1 MMSQNRWVVSAYDDD
16 VQNFPRWRGTIPN
29 GRSKEDIDKTTRLIY
44 GLAIEEDLY
53 RVVNKDEK
61 NNQSREL
68 SGLVPLDF
76 LLTEVSSGDYDMI
89 NNEGLYW
96 YLDCEEQCKI
106 AYYDLNGQ
114 VKMEWMGK
122 FYELHRKLRLG
133 MYHNTL
139 AREDNAGRLPI
150 AINYTKRLPMFINI
164 NDEYIPEIKDRSKED
179 ELYEIMLCSDIWFPR
194 VVGWLDSEEPYY
206 DNSELAALNTPR
218 LNRFL
223 QKMKDLILGLG
234 GKWELVSRIDREAKP
249 RIVHENGIRNKV
261 YPPLYR
267 HEGVENI
274 MPECVVSEDGIS
286 LELDIK
292 PKNYWCVA
300 QWEAYLPHWE
310 ARFPSKKFKIRQD
323 FWPLVKTVLEVG
335 RQEEI
340 FKVLKD
346 ETDFK
351 QFIYDVEHGI
361 LPIPSLE
368 TLHNG
373 RAAVV
378 LQEIL
383 EATDLP
389 EYVQRLQG
397 VTKVS
402 CYNINGK
409 LVEKYVDSEEL
420 GAYLYN
426 YHQGEIGD
434 HQSLFYRQFL
444 YRYKSCMSVHDH
456 LEPEGDRGGCYLN
469 IYLNSDI
476 WFPILKGSMERKV
489 GITTNFE
496 ADRIGKYTGG
506 FDNREL
512 ANRHTPRLNRFIS
525 AISKKVIEM
534 GGEWSIGADVSP
546 EYRDQMTAT
555 GIKLDV

>member
-1 MMSQNRWVVSAYDDD
+1 MMSQNRWVVSAYDDC
-16 VQNFPRWRGTIPN
+16 VQKFPRWRGTIPN

-53 RVVNKDEK
+53 RIVNKDEK

-76 LLTEVSSGDYDMI
+76 LLTEVSSGDYDLI
-89 NNEGLYW
+89 NNDGLYW

-106 AYYDLNGQ
+106 AYYDLNDQ
-114 VKMEWMGK
+114 VKMEWIGR

-133 MYHNTL
+133 MYHSTL
-139 AREDNAGRLPI
+139 AREDNTGRLPI
-150 AINYTKRLPMFINI
+150 AIDYTKRLPMFINI
-164 NDEYIPEIKDRSKED
+164 NDEYIPEIKDRLKED

-194 VVGWLDSEEPYY
+194 VVGWLDSEDPYY

-223 QKMKDLILGLG
+223 QKMKDLILSLG
-234 GKWELVSRIDREAKP
+234 GKWQLVSRIDREAKP
-249 RIVHENGIRNKV
+249 QIVYENGIRKEV

-292 PKNYWCVA
+292 PKNYWGVSQYKEC
-300 QWEAYLPHWE
+300 LPLWK
-310 ARFPSKKFKIRQD
+310 AKFPYKKFKTRHD
-323 FWPLVKTVLEVG
+323 FWPLFKTILEVG

-340 FKVLKD
+340 FNVLED
-346 ETDFK
+346 EMEFK
-351 QFIYDVEHGI
+351 QFIYDIEHGVI
-361 LPIPSLE
+361 PIPSLGSLQDGSPNDMFPE
-368 TLHNG
+368 TL
-373 RAAVV
+373 
-378 LQEIL
+378 EK
-383 EATDLP
+383 TDLP
-389 EYVQRLQG
+389 DYVKRLQG
-397 VTKVS
+397 LTKVS
-402 CYNINGK
+402 LYNTNGK
-409 LVEKYVDSEEL
+409 LIEKQVDSQGL
-420 GAYLYN
+420 GAYIYN

-434 HQSLFYRQFL
+434 YQSWCSENFL
-444 YRYKSCMSVHDH
+444 HPYKSCISFLAFLD
-456 LEPEGDRGGCYLN
+456 PERNRDQCGLTILLY
-469 IYLNSDI
+469 SDI
-476 WFPILKGSMERKV
+476 WFPLLKGNMERKV
-489 GITTNFE
+489 TISTNFE
-496 ADRIGKYTGG
+496 ADRIGEYTGG

-534 GGEWSIGADVSP
+534 GGEWSIGADVSS
-546 EYRDQMTAT
+546 EYRDQMAAT